1 MKVNFQDWR
10 NIALVAASLL
20 IVILIIVIM
29 TGGERVSGVVVRVGS
44 RNITTGEFNK
54 TLQQRFGEQL
64 LKETITQELVRKYA
78 DMKNVSASE
87 AEVDQL
93 VDQQKRGLAQEGYT
107 LEEYLQANNLT
118 LESFKAI
125 QRTKVLKVKM
135 VVSNDEIVRVLPEV
149 VKAKNNLFFYP
160 ESYRIRIFGFANE
173 EGAKQ
178 ALRLLKSAGDDEAGK
193 QQMQQVAGMAINADT
208 AMKIIIYSPE
218 GDKDTIDSELVE
230 TAKNLKPGQWSD
242 PIAIHDS
249 KAKPVPDNAKDVRR
263 VIQLI
268 EILPEQPPTM
278 SNRNI
283 IIGMALIQQKR
294 EYYEK
299 FGQVEADARQKIDV
313 TFMNNNYPVATKY
326 FNDLYKENMPVTG
339 PPDLPGASGTNAIPS
354 PLPLPDAAPTP
365 PKSGK

>member
-263 VIQLI
+263 V
-268 EILPEQPPTM
+268 
-278 SNRNI
+278 
-283 IIGMALIQQKR
+283 
-294 EYYEK
+294 
-299 FGQVEADARQKIDV
+299 
-313 TFMNNNYPVATKY
+313 
-326 FNDLYKENMPVTG
+326 
-339 PPDLPGASGTNAIPS
+339 
-354 PLPLPDAAPTP
+354 
-365 PKSGK
+365 